1 MTDTRPGFK
10 EHFWSKDDGSPGTID
25 GLIETMDSIVKKKNA
40 PVGGTDSKK
49 DYKSE
54 IDDISKK
61 IEKLVSPTLGNK
73 TADFVKFCSDH
84 YLKNVWE
91 GTDSDRE
98 KHRNFVSESYK
109 KLGDD
114 VSMMVEGY
122 IFKREQLWGQ
132 RKRQSKKPTRSV
144 EPSEARDVE
153 SLKKVINLL
162 FQAKDVMEEMAKK
175 EPSWKSNKLKNRKD
189 NKGKP
194 KEPTYTMD
202 DIRKSYKV

>member
-1 MTDTRPGFK
+1 MADKRPGFK

-25 GLIETMDSIVKKKNA
+25 GLIETMDSIIKKKNA
-40 PVGGTDSKK
+40 PSGSSDSKR
-49 DYKSE
+49 DYASE
-54 IDDISKK
+54 IDAISEK
-61 IEKLVSPTLGNK
+61 IQKLVSPALGNK
-73 TADFVKFCSDH
+73 AKDFSIYCSEH
-84 YLKNVWE
+84 YLNKKA
-91 GTDSDRE
+91 TLSDSERE
-98 KHRNFVSESYK
+98 SK
-109 KLGDD
+109 KKFIAEAKGMLGED

-132 RKRQSKKPTRSV
+132 RIRSKKVPKKVV